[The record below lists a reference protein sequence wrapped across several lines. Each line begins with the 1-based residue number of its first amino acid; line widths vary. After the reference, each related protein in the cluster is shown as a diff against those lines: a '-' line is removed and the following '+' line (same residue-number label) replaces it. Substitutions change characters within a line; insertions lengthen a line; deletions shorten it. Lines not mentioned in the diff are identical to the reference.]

1 MCPFP
6 IGIAAVSLT
15 TGRILKTGDN
25 LLTKQT
31 DTAWSGISR
40 PQIQQRVSLGL
51 LKQLH
56 VSFVTYFEHH
66 DVMIE
71 FLPLRDPSSFSLKQK
86 HLLCA
91 LLRCN
96 YFTSKL
102 RTAVKHHQDLK
113 ESFIIYIYVSIQ
125 YTCIYVCVYTCLY
138 KILLSF

>member
-51 LKQLH
+51 LKQFR
-56 VSFVTYFEHH
+56 VSFVTYFENH
-66 DVMIE
+66 DAMIE
-71 FLPLRDPSSFSLKQK
+71 FLPLRDPSSFSLK

-91 LLRCN
+91 RLRCN

-113 ESFIIYIYVSIQ
+113 ESFIIYIYV
-125 YTCIYVCVYTCLY
+125 CLY
-138 KILLSF
+138 NTYVYMCVFIHVYIKYS